1 MNKLT
6 ATDIDVLIRLS
17 NKYGSSEGKIVEHM
31 ISSQNPLKTFLE
43 ELQFYAPDEKFI
55 GLVLLLV
62 GKRLNLYLKLK

>member
-43 ELQFYAPDEKFI
+43 EVQFYTPDEKFI

-62 GKRLNLYLKLK
+62 GKKL